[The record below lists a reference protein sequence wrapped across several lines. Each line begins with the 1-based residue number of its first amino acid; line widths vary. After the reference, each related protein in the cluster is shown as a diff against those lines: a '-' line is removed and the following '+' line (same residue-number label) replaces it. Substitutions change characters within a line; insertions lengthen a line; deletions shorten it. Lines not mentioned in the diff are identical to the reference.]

1 DKVSALQYLNTNAES
16 VLAFVELEKDNFEI
30 LFIAEN
36 QEDFIQLEEVADRK
50 VEQIYY
56 AKKDFDKYIL
66 DGNTFFTAVF
76 KDKIVVSTA
85 QILIENL
92 MRNEKQLSIDPALN
106 KLYYIANNQN
116 SANIFINTDKGK
128 SILDPVLANDATI
141 DVSKF

>member
-1 DKVSALQYLNTNAES
+1 NSAVIIKINDKLAFSSELENSHLLKSFSPTTAYTSILDKVSALQYLNTNAES

-92 MRNEKQLSIDPALN
+92 MRNEKQLSIDPA
-106 KLYYIANNQN
+106 
-116 SANIFINTDKGK
+116 
-128 SILDPVLANDATI
+128 
-141 DVSKF
+141 